1 MANGFV
7 KATRDDVFA
16 KVLFY
21 GTSGSGKTFS
31 SLRLANGFAKMC
43 GSRIALIDTE
53 NGRAS
58 YYASEFDFDRLIL
71 EAPYSSKKYIDAI
84 DMAIDNGYKVLIIDS
99 LSHEWI
105 WCNEIVNSMPGAS
118 GVQKW
123 GKVKQQYHNPF
134 VEKIIQSKIHIFA
147 TARGSTKFDKSEDG
161 KIDYKKFTDGIAQD
175 KDTEFN
181 YTATFMLAQDTH
193 IATCTKDNTHLFEDR
208 FVVLTEKD
216 GERLYDWCKSDN
228 AVSATVKTTN
238 TMTNVDEVIA
248 AQEFAKANAQDTGTG
263 AIIGDDPEVLKEE
276 IKTVFG
282 AFRDRATSDEHRDLI
297 TQKLY
302 SIVAEHNN
310 GKKNWLKTDDIET
323 LHKILDAL
331 NNFKM

>member
-1 MANGFV
+1 MAGFV
-7 KATRDDVFA
+7 KATRNDVFA
-16 KVLFY
+16 KVLLF
-21 GTSGSGKTFS
+21 GVAGSGKSFS
-31 SLRLANGFAKMC
+31 ALKLASGFAKMC
-43 GSRIALIDTE
+43 DSRVALIDTE

-58 YYASEFDFDRLIL
+58 YYATEFDFDTMIL

-84 DMAIDNGYKVLIIDS
+84 DMAIDSGYKVLVIDS

-105 WCNEIVNSMPGAS
+105 WCNEIVNSMPGTS
-118 GVQKW
+118 GIQKW

-193 IATCTKDNTHLFEDR
+193 VATCTKDNTHLFEDR
-208 FVVLTEKD
+208 FVPLSEKD
-216 GERLYDWCKSDN
+216 GEKLYQWCKSDG
-228 AVSATVKTTN
+228 AVKATVKTTE
-238 TMTNVDEVIA
+238 TMSNVDEVEA
-248 AQEFAKANAQDTGTG
+248 AQQFARANNPETGTVD
-263 AIIGDDPEVLKEE
+263 IDSLKAE
-276 IKTVFG
+276 ITSVFG
-282 AFRDRATSDEHRDLI
+282 GYRDKVEDKDEKDLL

-302 SIVAEHNN
+302 SVVAEHNE
-310 GKKNWLKTDDIET
+310 GKKNWLKTNDAQKLIA
-323 LHKILDAL
+323 ILNAL
-331 NNFKM
+331 KEFEV